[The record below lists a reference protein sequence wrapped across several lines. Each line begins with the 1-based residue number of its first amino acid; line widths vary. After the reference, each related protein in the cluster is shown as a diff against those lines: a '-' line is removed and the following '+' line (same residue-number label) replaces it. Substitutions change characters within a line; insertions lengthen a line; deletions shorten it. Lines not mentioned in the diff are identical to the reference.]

1 MFFRLLQSYFCNN
14 IFITKLY
21 TNVRAMFYFGAV
33 PWLRRLVAGLSPRKS
48 GFVPA
53 PVLVVFLWTKWQV
66 GSCDGARL
74 CFSTAAGGLLY
85 YPRKKANVTE

>member
-33 PWLRRLVAGLSPRKS
+33 PWLRR
-48 GFVPA
+48 FVPA
-53 PVLVVFLWTKWQV
+53 PVLVVFLVDKM
-66 GSCDGARL
+66 
-74 CFSTAAGGLLY
+74 AGW
-85 YPRKKANVTE
+85 